1 MDVLVVCRANVCRS
15 RVAEGLLAQ
24 PLEHLGATV
33 TSAGVD
39 AAPADVQ
46 CPDATTYLQQH
57 QGIRVVHAPRQL
69 TGELVRGAGLVLVA
83 ESSVAAA
90 VAELCPS
97 ARPRTFRLL
106 WAASALTYVAGFIAA
121 REVPPGA
128 PPLPT
133 ELAAR
138 WAWLVGELDAAR
150 GQLPALPRGGDDTFY
165 DIGDPH
171 DEVISHTDAF
181 HRISVACEQIG
192 RAAYVVLDAD
202 PVDVS

>member
-15 RVAEGLLAQ
+15 RVAEGLLTQ

-33 TSAGVD
+33 TGAGFD
-39 AAPADVQ
+39 AATADVR
-46 CPDATTYLQQH
+46 CPEATTYLQQH
-57 QGIRVVHAPRQL
+57 QGIPVEHAPRQL
-69 TGELVRGAGLVLVA
+69 TDELVRGAGLVLVA
-83 ESSVAAA
+83 ESSVTAA

-106 WAASALTYVAGFIAA
+106 WVATALTYVAGFVAA

-133 ELAAR
+133 ELEAR

-150 GQLPALPRGGDDTFY
+150 GQLPALPIRGDDTFY

-171 DEVISHTDAF
+171 DEVVTHTDAY
-181 HRISVACEQIG
+181 HRISGACEQIS

-202 PVDVS
+202 PDDLP

>member
-1 MDVLVVCRANVCRS
+1 MDLLVVCRANVCRS
-15 RVAEGLLAQ
+15 RVAEGLLAK
-24 PLEHLGATV
+24 PLERLGATV

-46 CPDATTYLQQH
+46 CPDATAYLQQQ
-57 QGIRVVHAPRQL
+57 QGMRVEHDPRQL
-69 TGELVRGAGLVLVA
+69 TDEIVRGAGLVLVA

-97 ARPRTFRLL
+97 ARLRTFRLL
-106 WAASALTYVAGFIAA
+106 WAASALTYVAGFVAA

-133 ELAAR
+133 DLGAR

-150 GQLPALPRGGDDTFY
+150 GQLPALPIGQDDTFY

-171 DEVISHTDAF
+171 DEVVTHTDAF
-181 HRISVACEQIG
+181 QRIGAACEEIG
-192 RAAYVVLDAD
+192 RNAYVVLDSD
-202 PVDVS
+202 PLQL